1 MIIFLII
8 FAILAGMALPTQ
20 FSVNAQLRSVVHS
33 PIIASTI
40 SFIVGAIVLL
50 IISLFG
56 KGMSVNKEWFA
67 APWWVWT
74 GGLLGAFYVVASI
87 VLIPRLGA
95 TATVAYILAGQ
106 MVASTLID
114 HFGLIGLHVHSLS
127 IPRAIGIV
135 LIIVGVII
143 IQKF

>member
-1 MIIFLII
+1 MREEYNDNFLII

-56 KGMSVNKEWFA
+56 KGMSVNKEWFSV
-67 APWWVWT
+67 PWWIWT

-87 VLIPRLGA
+87 VI
-95 TATVAYILAGQ
+95 AYI
-106 MVASTLID
+106 VSFRFERNI
-114 HFGLIGLHVHSLS
+114 
-127 IPRAIGIV
+127 
-135 LIIVGVII
+135 
-143 IQKF
+143 